1 MYANSEGFMQDTK
14 DDSYTSRSIRLQSA
28 NWKSFVRPFDP
39 YKFHLRSLRPGF
51 MLEVGCGIGRNLG
64 YVNGNGVGIDHNQS
78 SVDHCRKLGFQS
90 LNVEDFKTSKYAKAA
105 MFDSILLSHIL
116 EHMDHVARV
125 ELLKTYLPLLKPSGK
140 VILITPQEKG
150 QASDP
155 THIEM
160 VGFVEQ
166 DALGQAFELKKV
178 KSYSFPFLRFMGEY
192 FIYNE
197 FVSIW
202 LKES

>member
-1 MYANSEGFMQDTK
+1 MQDTK
-14 DDSYTSRSIRLQSA
+14 DASYTSRSIRLQSA
-28 NWKSFVRPFDP
+28 SWKSFIRPFDP

-64 YVNGNGVGIDHNQS
+64 FVNGNGVGIDHNQS
-78 SVDHCRKLGFQS
+78 SVDHCRKLGFQAFS
-90 LNVEDFKTSKYAKAA
+90 GEEFMTSKFASPGT
-105 MFDSILLSHIL
+105 FDSILLSHIL

-125 ELLKTYLPLLKPSGK
+125 ELLKTYLPLLKPRGK

-160 VGFVEQ
+160 VGFEEQ
-166 DALGQAFELKKV
+166 AALGQAFELKML
-178 KSYSFPFLRFMGEY
+178 KSYSFPFLRFMGKY